1 MAKIDVVFNDSTNE
15 TAQTQQPKQQGL
27 NTTANAGS
35 YVIGQA
41 VVQLGKRALNYGA
54 SMVGNITGNY
64 LLQSKID
71 NSIMIVNYGS
81 QIAVG
86 FATGGVVGGVAST
99 IAVAGQVAMN
109 EISYEIER
117 SKSNTQARFLASTRG
132 GILNN
137 GSR

>member
-1 MAKIDVVFNDSTNE
+1 MAKIDVVFNDSSNE
-15 TAQTQQPKQQGL
+15 TAGTTQPTQKVADST
-27 NTTANAGS
+27 NKAGS

-54 SMVGNITGNY
+54 NMVGNITGNY

-81 QIAVG
+81 QIGVG
-86 FATGGVVGGVAST
+86 FATGGVVGGIAST
-99 IAVAGQVAMN
+99 IAVAGQIAMN